1 MGRLLPALAGV
12 LTLCSCQYTLDRA
25 IDFTDQYRL
34 AVGVGSVAGARVS
47 TGGVFETGLMV
58 GVKPKA
64 AALGW
69 RYGAPLYF
77 DEKDA
82 RMDADQAEIFRTT
95 SLTDLDYTTGSYSS
109 ARESLAILPA
119 LLTWADSTPRG
130 YAWLV
135 PEEGD
140 DFPDRHWIWSGAS
153 FEGNRY
159 EQIHAFD
166 IEAEAGLFIYLDSG
180 YSPGELLDFLLGLF
194 TIDIAKDDGR
204 L

>member
-1 MGRLLPALAGV
+1 MLAAV
-12 LTLCSCQYTLDRA
+12 LTLGSCQYTLDRA

-34 AVGVGSVAGARVS
+34 AVGAGTVAGARVS
-47 TGGVFETGLMV
+47 SGGVFETGLML

-69 RYGAPLYF
+69 RYGYPLYF
-77 DEKDA
+77 NEKDA
-82 RMDADQAEIFRTT
+82 RLDADQAEIFRTT

-109 ARESLAILPA
+109 ARESYALLPA
-119 LLTWADSTPRG
+119 LLTWADSTPKG
-130 YAWLV
+130 YAWQV

-140 DFPDRHWIWSGAS
+140 EFDDHSWIWSGRS
-153 FEGNRY
+153 FANNRY

-166 IEAEAGLFIYLDSG
+166 IEAEAGLFLYLDTG
-180 YSPGELLDFLLGLF
+180 YSPGELLDFLLGFF